1 MEKIVESFLAGIR
14 FWDIGKIGLV
24 YDISGQVRSMA
35 RFRDLRI
42 KSGYSQEEFR
52 KLYNEKY
59 NRNYTSAAI
68 SMIEHEKRMPELG
81 ALIDFADFYGVTLD
95 YLLGRSLELDSQQIS
110 SQLSFIA
117 ENLSSQMGV
126 DTDAQ
131 ESKAEKA
138 ENLQMLRC
146 LLQQSAVL
154 AKRMEK
160 ESC

>member
-1 MEKIVESFLAGIR
+1 
-14 FWDIGKIGLV
+14 
-24 YDISGQVRSMA
+24 MA
-35 RFRDLRI
+35 RFRELRV

-117 ENLSSQMGV
+117 ENLGSQMGADDV
-126 DTDAQ
+126 Q
-131 ESKAEKA
+131 ESTREKA
-138 ENLQMLRC
+138 ENLKMLRC

>member
-1 MEKIVESFLAGIR
+1 M
-14 FWDIGKIGLV
+14 DIGKTRLV

-35 RFRDLRI
+35 RFRELRV

-117 ENLSSQMGV
+117 ENLGSQMGV

-131 ESKAEKA
+131 ESTTEKA

>member
-1 MEKIVESFLAGIR
+1 ESFLAGIR

>member
-1 MEKIVESFLAGIR
+1 M
-14 FWDIGKIGLV
+14 
-24 YDISGQVRSMA
+24 
-35 RFRDLRI
+35 
-42 KSGYSQEEFR
+42 
-52 KLYNEKY
+52 
-59 NRNYTSAAI
+59 
-68 SMIEHEKRMPELG
+68 
-81 ALIDFADFYGVTLD
+81 IDFADFYGVTLD
-95 YLLGRSLELDSQQIS
+95 YLLGRSLELDSQQIT